1 MIEVLSFRVYDLF
14 AIFVVEP
21 AAPRH
26 KELIKTR
33 RDNETNGC
41 CERRKHDRMLLMIV
55 LLQIAERFHSD
66 YKYIIWNFI
75 SFNAP
80 NF

>member
-1 MIEVLSFRVYDLF
+1 MIEVLNFHVYDLF
-14 AIFVVEP
+14 VIFVVEP

-33 RDNETNGC
+33 RDNETNGF
-41 CERRKHDRMLLMIV
+41 CERRKNDRMLLMIV

-66 YKYIIWNFI
+66 YK
-75 SFNAP
+75 
-80 NF
+80 